1 MPIFLRYGWH
11 VIADDLH
18 QLDLHVP
25 PQCIQNIQSVLPTP
39 LPNRHFDCQFVLSDH
54 ILLIL
59 PSVELSV
66 RLILSLICLI
76 LPPTLFSFALLLAI
90 DVSGFRVHQ
99 PDRPTFLPW
108 TLSKSF
114 SVTMMILSSTCSSR
128 ILPLPPP
135 PSFACGFPPG
145 SRVRLSWTG
154 QHDPAVGVHLFL
166 RYFSAYSAL
175 IIWIIRSVCTHHYL
189 NRCSPSSLIRSALDC
204 VEPCCLLPHVFP
216 NRLWRGVPLRSLCT
230 GECVLLSVYA
240 GCVLSCTTARP
251 LSLYLITGFI
261 RPPDWLL
268 IDFNSRWSVCRV
280 AAPWTFSAYS
290 ALNIDLWSVI
300 HLVGLVL
307 VIICSWINLNLNL
320 TQHQQE

>member
-76 LPPTLFSFALLLAI
+76 LP
-90 DVSGFRVHQ
+90 Q
-99 PDRPTFLPW
+99 P
-108 TLSKSF
+108 
-114 SVTMMILSSTCSSR
+114 CSRSR
-128 ILPLPPP
+128 FYLPLTCLVFASINLIVQHSCHELS
-135 PSFACGFPPG
+135 PSRFQWQWWFFPQPAHPGSSLSPLPNFACGFPPG

-154 QHDPAVGVHLFL
+154 QHDSAVGVHLFL

-268 IDFNSRWSVCRV
+268 IDFNARWSVYRV

-307 VIICSWINLNLNL
+307 VTYVL
-320 TQHQQE
+320 E